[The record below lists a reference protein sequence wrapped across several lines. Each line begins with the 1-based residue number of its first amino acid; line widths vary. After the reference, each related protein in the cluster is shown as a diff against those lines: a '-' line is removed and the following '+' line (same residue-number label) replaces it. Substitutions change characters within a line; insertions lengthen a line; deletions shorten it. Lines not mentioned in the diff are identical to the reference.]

1 MLEIC
6 TAAVW
11 MKFRGRVICPITMV
25 RSHWLGSCSQPHLT
39 SAYISRHNRALCLL
53 QHTLSTSSPT
63 AWYTIMDATSSS
75 RLPPSVSAT
84 RIPSWLLPS
93 VPPATLSKLRPDI
106 LILKGLSITTYF
118 TLSSLLLAH
127 DTYTLSTL
135 KSSCTVHI
143 IELS

>member
-1 MLEIC
+1 
-6 TAAVW
+6 
-11 MKFRGRVICPITMV
+11 
-25 RSHWLGSCSQPHLT
+25 
-39 SAYISRHNRALCLL
+39 
-53 QHTLSTSSPT
+53 
-63 AWYTIMDATSSS
+63 MDATSSS